1 MKFRTSLFQLYDTS
15 QVIQHV
21 QLSHHTSLSIW
32 ATFHETLIVSKSV
45 VMSAWKRGEGRERR
59 EGEKG
64 GKEGEGG
71 RDGGGGRKR
80 RRKQI

>member
-1 MKFRTSLFQLYDTS
+1 M
-15 QVIQHV
+15 
-21 QLSHHTSLSIW
+21 QLSHHKNSISLSIW
-32 ATFHETLIVSKSV
+32 VTFHEALIVSKSV

-64 GKEGEGG
+64 EGG